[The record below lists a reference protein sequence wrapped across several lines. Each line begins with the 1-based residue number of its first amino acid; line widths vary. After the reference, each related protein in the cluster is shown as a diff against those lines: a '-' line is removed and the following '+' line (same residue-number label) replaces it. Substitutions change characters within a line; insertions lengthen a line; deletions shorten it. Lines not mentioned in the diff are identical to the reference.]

1 VEICEKGDKLIEE
14 EVGKVFRGKKINK
27 GRL

>member
-1 VEICEKGDKLIEE
+1 MEICEKGDKLIEE